1 MIKGFKNKRLENY
14 FIKGTKKGM
23 NLQHIDKLGRVLDRL
38 DHTSDVQ
45 KDMNYPGSDLHKL
58 EPKDDDRWAVK
69 IDKNWR
75 ITFVFRGGDAYEVDY
90 VDYH

>member
-1 MIKGFKNKRLENY
+1 MIKSFKSKRLKKIFYE
-14 FIKGTKKGM
+14 GDSKGM
-23 NLQHIDKLGRVLDRL
+23 NSQHVEKVNRVLDRL
-38 DHTSDVQ
+38 NHARDVQ

-75 ITFVFRGGDAYEVDY
+75 ITFIFKEGDAY